1 MSRTY
6 NSLIDLVGNTPLV
19 ELKGFEKNNSLK
31 ANIYG
36 KLEYFNPTG
45 SVKDR
50 IAARMILDAENEGLI
65 HPGDTIIDNTSGN
78 TGISLA
84 ALGVPRGY
92 KVVIAIEAGVSPERH
107 QIMRAYGAEL
117 HELVD
122 IPGLAEAASAPDA
135 TFQSL
140 LAPMAK
146 YASENGYYYINQ
158 CDNASNI
165 KAHYEGTAP
174 EIYEALDGK
183 VDIFITMS
191 GTGGTLHG
199 VGRYLKEKN
208 PDVQIIL
215 AQPDAASLPAPGKT
229 EPQIDGIMMVSGVPE
244 GLAPIFYKK
253 YGFNFDEV
261 ITVTGAQAY
270 EVGREVAKSDGV
282 FIGESS
288 AAALTVAKIV
298 ASRPENSGKNIVV
311 MMADGGAKYLSSG
324 MFKQVQE

>member
-1 MSRTY
+1 MAQTY
-6 NSLIDLVGNTPLV
+6 GSIIDLVGNTPLV
-19 ELKGFEKNNSLK
+19 ELKGFDEQNDLGAK
-31 ANIYG
+31 IYG

-50 IAARMILDAENEGLI
+50 IAKQMILDAEAEGKLK
-65 HPGDTIIDNTSGN
+65 PGDTILDNTSGN
-78 TGISLA
+78 TGISLT
-84 ALGVPRGY
+84 ALGVSRGY
-92 KVVIAIEAGVSPERH
+92 NVVIAIEAGVSPERH

-117 HELVD
+117 HELAE

-140 LAPMAK
+140 LAPMAV
-146 YASENGYYYINQ
+146 YAKEKGYYYINQ
-158 CDNASNI
+158 CDNDSNI

-183 VDIFITMS
+183 VDIFVTLS
-191 GTGGTLHG
+191 GTGGTMHG
-199 VGRYLKEKN
+199 VGKYLKEKN
-208 PDVQIIL
+208 PDVQL
-215 AQPDAASLPAPGKT
+215 VLVQPDPGSLPAPGKT
-229 EPQIDGIMMVSGVPE
+229 EPQIDGIMLVSGIPE

-261 ITVTGAQAY
+261 ITITGAQAY
-270 EVGREVAKSDGV
+270 EIGREVAKSDGV

-288 AAALTVAKIV
+288 AAALAAAKQL
-298 ASRPENSGKNIVV
+298 AERPENKGKNIVV

-324 MFKQVQE
+324 MFRQ